1 MNDGRSGL
9 IIVVPVT
16 STRRELP
23 SHVELDDPE
32 TGLDEVSYAKCEDI
46 KSISDQRLVTQL
58 GRTPQPAMFEVERIL
73 RFLLRL

>member
-1 MNDGRSGL
+1 MSHPQVGPR
-9 IIVVPVT
+9 PPERAPTKT
-16 STRRELP
+16 S

-58 GRTPQPAMFEVERIL
+58 GRTPQPAMFEVEQIL